1 MTYNMNIPD
10 WLDSETDCKEG
21 SPATT
26 EPAGYTF
33 VDVIPGE
40 TLGNLAKR
48 VYGNNNVL
56 NRLKLDLAN
65 NGQITGTIRVP
76 K

>member
-1 MTYNMNIPD
+1 MTYNPNMPD
-10 WLDSETDCKEG
+10 WLHNEHDCQEVG
-21 SPATT
+21 PATN
-26 EPAGYTF
+26 EPAGYRF
-33 VDVIPGE
+33 VDVLPGE
-40 TLGNLAKR
+40 TLGDLAKR